1 MSTLRQT
8 AQDYVP
14 QQTKNIADLPQV
26 PVDIE
31 LFDGTGVDDETKET
45 FKYKYA
51 TLNGENYR
59 VPNVVIGQIKNIIAE
74 SPKVTIVRVKKTGTG
89 LQTRYT
95 TVPIM
100 N

>member
-45 FKYKYA
+45 FFIS
-51 TLNGENYR
+51 TQL
-59 VPNVVIGQIKNIIAE
+59 
-74 SPKVTIVRVKKTGTG
+74 
-89 LQTRYT
+89 
-95 TVPIM
+95 
-100 N
+100 

>member
-1 MSTLRQT
+1 MATLRQT

-31 LFDGTGVDDETKET
+31 LFDGTGTDDEGKEFT
-45 FKYKYA
+45 YKYA
-51 TLNGENYR
+51 VLNNESYL
-59 VPNVVIGQIKNIIAE
+59 VPNVVIGQIKDIIAE
-74 SPKVTIVRVKKTGTG
+74 SPKVTIVRVKKTGTS